1 MTRLILVQKFS
12 MGKQVERSERFGDL
26 ILEICDQIPDGSI
39 SSMEKTAST
48 TKKSGWKSN
57 G

>member
-12 MGKQVERSERFGDL
+12 MGKQVEHSERFGAS

-39 SSMEKTAST
+39 SSMEKTAQA
-48 TKKSGWKSN
+48 TKKSGWKFN